1 MCKNKL
7 FRVWGIGPIGL
18 SCHIFH
24 LTGDYCS
31 LNVLHTNPFLSA
43 IMYSSRSSVYL
54 SLAGKLACEWAKL
67 LSKIDIVIWYIYSIF
82 TDILV
87 ALIGNSVVSRP
98 QGSRGWVQ
106 WGSGPDFSCVI
117 LDVSK

>member
-1 MCKNKL
+1 M
-7 FRVWGIGPIGL
+7 VMG
-18 SCHIFH
+18 
-24 LTGDYCS
+24 
-31 LNVLHTNPFLSA
+31 
-43 IMYSSRSSVYL
+43 YL
-54 SLAGKLACEWAKL
+54 
-67 LSKIDIVIWYIYSIF
+67 YNIF
-82 TDILV
+82 TDMLV

>member
-1 MCKNKL
+1 MYYGYEVRK
-7 FRVWGIGPIGL
+7 VE
-18 SCHIFH
+18 
-24 LTGDYCS
+24 S
-31 LNVLHTNPFLSA
+31 LKHFTDMLKAVIRDSVV
-43 IMYSSRSSVYL
+43 SRPEV
-54 SLAGKLACEWAKL
+54 
-67 LSKIDIVIWYIYSIF
+67 DIVMWYIYSIF
-82 TDILV
+82 TDMLV